1 MEEIDEAIEK
11 LTRAINE
18 AVDRCVTKI
27 RARKMLHPAI
37 DQETRSMMEEA
48 KRIKIQMV
56 NGVDYVNNRRLAI
69 LREIIKEEWMVD
81 KVDKE
86 KDKNRKNEK

>member
-1 MEEIDEAIEK
+1 
-11 LTRAINE
+11 
-18 AVDRCVTKI
+18 
-27 RARKMLHPAI
+27 
-37 DQETRSMMEEA
+37 MEEA